1 MLLSLKAA
9 SHVTKPTTTE
19 QSSGPGSGS
28 GISYLQALGK
38 LSIFN
43 SVNPSNHPTP
53 SSLANVLDYEAIQKV
68 FDMIDNLYSQMTLP
82 AIQSTKTKKAKA
94 KPLYFHDDWLIHRD
108 LSEDPIY
115 CSIMDSFNSM
125 FEPKLKPSVTPS
137 NKLGGYGSTGRLQFT
152 PSEDKLLA
160 LGV

>member
-1 MLLSLKAA
+1 MQFVVLQTQLMCFAQLLIQMYLLCSKSPLVFTLIIILRETKELLGRIRSMLLSLKAA

-28 GISYLQALGK
+28 SISYLQALGK

-68 FDMIDNLYSQMTLP
+68 FDMIDNLYSQMAIP

-94 KPLYFHDDWLIHRD
+94 KPLYFHDD
-108 LSEDPIY
+108 
-115 CSIMDSFNSM
+115 
-125 FEPKLKPSVTPS
+125 
-137 NKLGGYGSTGRLQFT
+137 
-152 PSEDKLLA
+152 
-160 LGV
+160 

>member
-9 SHVTKPTTTE
+9 SHATKPTTTE
-19 QSSGPGSGS
+19 QSSGPGSG
-28 GISYLQALGK
+28 ISHLQALGK

-68 FDMIDNLYSQMTLP
+68 FDMIDNLYSQMTIP

-94 KPLYFHDDWLIHRD
+94 KPL
-108 LSEDPIY
+108 
-115 CSIMDSFNSM
+115 
-125 FEPKLKPSVTPS
+125 
-137 NKLGGYGSTGRLQFT
+137 
-152 PSEDKLLA
+152 
-160 LGV
+160 